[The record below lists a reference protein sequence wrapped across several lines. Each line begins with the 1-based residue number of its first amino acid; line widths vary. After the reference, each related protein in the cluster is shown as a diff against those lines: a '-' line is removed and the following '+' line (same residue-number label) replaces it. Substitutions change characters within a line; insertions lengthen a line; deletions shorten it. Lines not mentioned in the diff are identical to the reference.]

1 MEFVHLHLILNH
13 LPATGVLIAVGILA
27 VGRLQRNSHFQRIA
41 LALLLVSGLAT
52 IPAYLTGG
60 SAEHAVKGMPGVS
73 KSLIEAHE
81 DAAGV
86 AFAAVEVLAGVSLLG
101 RVLFRRSEIPK
112 YFAVGLLVMAI
123 STTGLFAWTGYLGG
137 QIRHPEIRSDAQV
150 ASATQDEQRA
160 ELRRV
165 ED

>member
-1 MEFVHLHLILNH
+1 MGIVHLHLILNH
-13 LPATGVLIAVGILA
+13 LPAAGVLIALGVFA
-27 VGRLQRNSHFQRIA
+27 VGRLRRNTQFQRLA
-41 LALLLVSGLAT
+41 LALLITFGMVT
-52 IPAYLTGG
+52 IPVYLTGG

-86 AFAAVEVLAGVSLLG
+86 ALAAVEVLAGASLVG
-101 RVLFRRSEIPK
+101 MILFKRSEIPK

-137 QIRHPEIRSDAQV
+137 QIRHPEIRSGVQV
-150 ASATQDEQRA
+150 ASAAQDEQRVG
-160 ELRRV
+160 LRKV